1 MRHFTINLVMNAIG
15 AGLFFIMGISL
26 FVGFALNASIVEE
39 LQQAANFDQWKLF
52 ILSAAIVSLLT
63 AGVFIFGTWKVTVT
77 TLNMVQEVALA
88 AGKRNSAVAETNY
101 ILGLNSGGESE
112 LLVTPHLSV
121 ILLPSSSFPA
131 PQVSSRA
138 SSIISIF
145 GFGHDGEGKWTFA
158 GHRAAPKE
166 EPERSVSTSEVA
178 MVEKRGSSSTV

>member
-112 LLVTPHLSV
+112 LLVT
-121 ILLPSSSFPA
+121 
-131 PQVSSRA
+131 
-138 SSIISIF
+138 
-145 GFGHDGEGKWTFA
+145 
-158 GHRAAPKE
+158 
-166 EPERSVSTSEVA
+166 
-178 MVEKRGSSSTV
+178 